1 MDPQEPPHTHL
12 KHFTSLHSSRAA
24 NEKLRAQVAK
34 MEGTYMTAEVQI
46 AEAQATAEDQ
56 QRKWEGSQ
64 ARTAELESSNKR
76 QVWWGWGRGEGQ
88 VQEGLWE
95 GGHAQDPPRVSNQLS

>member
-64 ARTAELESSNKR
+64 AHTADLESSNKR
-76 QVWWGWGRGEGQ
+76 QV
-88 VQEGLWE
+88 
-95 GGHAQDPPRVSNQLS
+95 